1 MQLGRFAAAAVLLTT
16 GLTGMAGPA
25 MAVPPDSAAAA
36 VSQALRNGTLGD
48 SHTLDDPCGG
58 VVQGHQVDLGC
69 LARVVTQD
77 RTSASPL
84 TTPAPAGFSPAE
96 LAHVFGLPDPAT
108 GANGMVTIVGIGSY
122 PALEADLGTYRSQ
135 FGLPPCT
142 TANGCLKVSDYHGG
156 PPLAPDKDLA
166 SVEESYATETAL
178 DLDLAS
184 AACPGCRLSMV
195 QIPMDVTRLLGAVLL
210 QQPGP
215 LADDFGTAVKYAAGL
230 GSSAVS
236 MSYGI
241 PTGLQG
247 GYLGT
252 GAPAVALHHP
262 GMAVLAASGD
272 RGYLGGAQLW
282 PQELP
287 WVTSVGGTSLTGA
300 NGTFTQHAWGGLF
313 TPTGEQQQRW
323 VGAGSGCALDLGPA
337 QGQPAAVTANCNGHR
352 AGSDVS
358 AVADPLTGVAVY
370 RSYAPAG
377 GRAGW
382 LVAGGTSAAA
392 PFVAGLYARG
402 GRLSGVDGPNTLY
415 RAPAGSITDITAGSN
430 AQQGCAPF
438 KAAVCTSAPGW
449 DGPTGLGV
457 PSGLGAF

>member
-1 MQLGRFAAAAVLLTT
+1 MQLARAVAAAVLLTT
-16 GLTGMAGPA
+16 GLAGPA
-25 MAVPPDSAAAA
+25 AAVPPDSSAAT
-36 VSQALRNGTLGD
+36 VSQDLRNGTLGD
-48 SHTLDDPCGG
+48 SHTISDPCGG

-69 LARVVTQD
+69 LARVVAQD
-77 RTSASPL
+77 RTAASPL

-96 LAHVFGLPDPAT
+96 LARAFGLPDAAT
-108 GANGMVTIVGIGSY
+108 GAKGMVTIVGIGAY
-122 PALEADLGTYRSQ
+122 PTLEADLGTYRSQ
-135 FGLPPCT
+135 FSLPACT
-142 TANGCLKVSDYHGG
+142 TANGCLKVTDYHGG

-166 SVEESYATETAL
+166 GVEESYSTETAL

-184 AACPGCRLSMV
+184 AACPGCRISMV

-241 PTGLQG
+241 PTGTQG
-247 GYLGT
+247 AYLGT
-252 GAPAVALHHP
+252 GTPAAALHHP
-262 GMAVLAASGD
+262 GMAVVAASGD
-272 RGYLGGAQLW
+272 RGYLGGPQLW

-287 WVTSVGGTSLTGA
+287 WVTSVGGTSLTGG

-313 TPTGEQQQRW
+313 TPTGEQQRW

-337 QGQPAAVTANCNGHR
+337 QGQPAAVAANCDGHR

-358 AVADPLTGVAVY
+358 AVADPLTGVAIY
-370 RSYAPAG
+370 RGYAPAG
-377 GRAGW
+377 GKSGW

-402 GRLSGVDGPNTLY
+402 GHLSDVDGPSTLY
-415 RAPAGSITDITAGSN
+415 RAPAGSITDIANGSN

-438 KAAVCTSAPGW
+438 KTAVCTSAPGW